1 MIGPMPKTVLVTGGT
16 GFIARYCIAQLL
28 EAGHAVRT
36 TVRKLSRADEVRAVV
51 KGDPSR
57 LAFFEAELER
67 DAGWA
72 EATRGCDFVL
82 HVASPLPNTI
92 PKDENELIVPAREGT
107 LRALRAARD
116 AGVKRVVLT
125 SSIAAIAYGH
135 AGRSD
140 FDESV
145 WTNLEGADVQPYIK
159 SKAIAERAAWDFI
172 EKEGNGLELAT
183 VNPAL
188 VAGPVMSDDF
198 STSVVLVK
206 RMLEG
211 KMPGLPKISFG
222 VVDVRDVA
230 DLHVRAMEHPA
241 AKNQRFICVSGEFMT
256 LKEMADTLRSAL
268 GEKGRKVPS
277 MQVPDFL
284 LRLVSLW
291 DGEARQTLPELGQR
305 KRASNQKARTLLGWN
320 PRTPQEAVIATAES
334 LIALGISKI

>member
-1 MIGPMPKTVLVTGGT
+1 MSVVLVTGGT
-16 GFIARYCIAQLL
+16 GFIARYCIVQLL
-28 EAGHAVRT
+28 EAGHEVRT
-36 TVRKLSRADEVRAVV
+36 TVRKLSRADEVRAQV
-51 KGDPSR
+51 KGDSSR
-57 LAFFEAELER
+57 LTFFEADLER

-72 EATRGCDFVL
+72 EATKGSDYVL

-135 AGRSD
+135 PGRTE
-140 FDESV
+140 FDETV
-145 WTNLEGADVQPYIK
+145 WTNLEGRDVQPYIK
-159 SKAIAERAAWDFI
+159 SKAVAERAAWDFI

-206 RMLEG
+206 RMIEG

-230 DLHVRAMEHPA
+230 DLHVRAMEDPA
-241 AKNQRFICVSGEFMT
+241 AKNQRFLCVSGEFLS
-256 LKEMADTLRSAL
+256 LKEMADTLRSSL
-268 GEKGRKVPS
+268 GEKGRKIPS
-277 MQVPDFL
+277 MQVPDFM

-291 DGEARQTLPELGQR
+291 DGEARQTLPELGQK
-305 KRASNQKARTLLGWN
+305 KRASNAKARELLGWN
-320 PRTPQEAVIATAES
+320 PRAPRDAIIATAES